1 MNDHT
6 RARRLT
12 QWLAVGM
19 LAAALGYGP
28 DAVHA
33 QPNPPAQGAQQ
44 GQPAGPG
51 RMGMMGDRQAMM
63 ANMQAQAKTLDD
75 LVAAMNA
82 AGNADKANRVAAVV
96 TELVAQHKAM
106 HARMMT
112 MMEGGGMMQGRGAA
126 PAPAQPAAPATP
138 SEHDQHH

>member
-6 RARRLT
+6 GARRVTLSV
-12 QWLAVGM
+12 AGGM
-19 LAAALGYGP
+19 LAAVLEYAT
-28 DAVHA
+28 AAAHA
-33 QPNPPAQGAQQ
+33 QPNTAAQGAQQ

-63 ANMQAQAKTLDD
+63 ANMQAQAKKLDD

-82 AGNADKANRVAAVV
+82 TGGTDKANRVAAVV

-112 MMEGGGMMQGRGAA
+112 MMEGGGMMPGGGAA
-126 PAPAQPAAPATP
+126 PAPAQPATP
-138 SEHDQHH
+138 GEHDQHH

>member
-1 MNDHT
+1 MKNQT
-6 RARRLT
+6 RARRMTLGVAGGIVA
-12 QWLAVGM
+12 AV
-19 LAAALGYGP
+19 LGYASG
-28 DAVHA
+28 AVHA
-33 QPNPPAQGAQQ
+33 QPSPAAQGAQQ
-44 GQPAGPG
+44 GQPAGRG

-63 ANMQAQAKTLDD
+63 ANMQAQAKKLDD

-82 AGNADKANRVAAVV
+82 AGDADKANRVAAVV

-126 PAPAQPAAPATP
+126 PPPVQPAAPAPP